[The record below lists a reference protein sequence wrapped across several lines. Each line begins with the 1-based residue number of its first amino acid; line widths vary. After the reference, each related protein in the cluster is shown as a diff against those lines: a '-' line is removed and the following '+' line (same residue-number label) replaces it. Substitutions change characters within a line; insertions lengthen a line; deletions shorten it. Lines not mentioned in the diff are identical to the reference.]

1 MEPSEADL
9 GPDGPVVR
17 QSWLGAPALSYPNR
31 PATILAVLERAVQR
45 WPDSVAFVDE
55 DGSTATY
62 AQFADLARG
71 GAEQLRRWGL
81 RPGDRIAVA
90 ARNRLDLAVAVFA
103 CAMAR
108 TIMVGLNVRLA
119 TSEWAYMIDRG
130 GVRFAVGQAELL
142 EPLRTA
148 AAEAG
153 LSADRVRLLGLPAP
167 MTADSVRLPPAPTE
181 DETYQ
186 VVWTSGSTGRA
197 KASQV
202 VHRCSVHSGISY
214 QRILGLRAGERTA
227 VLFPLYYIS
236 AMHAHVLP
244 AMLAGAAC
252 VLVATNA
259 PARWLGLLAEHEVAW
274 AYAVPSWWSLA
285 LREQRLTAAHLPRL
299 RMAAAGGAPFPAEL
313 ESALRDRL
321 PHTRLLNVYGLSETH
336 SPGTILLDHEFADHP
351 GAAGRALPCMEI
363 EIRDDDG
370 RVLAPGGAGEIW
382 MRGSLVT
389 TGYLDDPGATARSIV
404 DGWFRTGDVGRLDD
418 EGFLYLLDRKKDMIN
433 RGGYKIFSAEVERVI
448 RQLPGIADVAVV
460 AVADRT
466 AGEAVAAVIVATDDA
481 RRPTTLEVKRWV
493 RRQLADYAAP
503 SDVRFVD
510 QLPRNAV
517 GKTDKPTLR
526 WWLSTGEREQPRA
539 APQPAERR

>member
-1 MEPSEADL
+1 MELSQADL

-31 PATILAVLERAVQR
+31 PATILAVLERAER
-45 WPDSVAFVDE
+45 LWPENLAFVDE

-62 AQFADLARG
+62 AQFADLVRG
-71 GAEQLRRWGL
+71 GAAQLRRHGL
-81 RPGDRIAVA
+81 RPGDRVAVA
-90 ARNRLDLAVAVFA
+90 ARNRLDLAVALFA
-103 CAMAR
+103 CAAAR

-130 GVRFAVGQAELL
+130 GVRLALGQPELL
-142 EPLRTA
+142 DALRTA
-148 AAEAG
+148 GAEAG
-153 LSADRVRLLGLPAP
+153 LSADRVHRLGLPAP
-167 MTADSVRLPPAPTE
+167 MSADAAKPPRPPGE

-202 VHRCSVHSGISY
+202 VHRCSVHSAMSY

-252 VLVATNA
+252 VLVGTND

-285 LREQRLTAAHLPRL
+285 LREEQLTAAHLPRL
-299 RMAAAGGAPFPAEL
+299 RLAAAGGAPFPAEL
-313 ESALRDRL
+313 EAALRDRL
-321 PHTRLLNVYGLSETH
+321 PGTRLLNVYGLSETH

-370 RVLAPGGAGEIW
+370 RVLTPGDAGEIW

-389 TGYLDDPGATARSIV
+389 TGYLDDPTATRSSIV
-404 DGWFRTGDVGRLDD
+404 DGWFRTGDIGRMDD
-418 EGFLYLLDRKKDMIN
+418 GGFLYLLDRKKDMIN

-448 RQLPGIADVAVV
+448 RQLPGVADVAVV
-460 AVADRT
+460 AVPDRT
-466 AGEAVAAVIVATDDA
+466 AGEAVSAVIVATDDTD
-481 RRPTTLEVKRWV
+481 RPTTLEVKRWV
-493 RRQLADYAAP
+493 RRHLADYAAP
-503 SDVRFVD
+503 SDVRFVEE
-510 QLPRNAV
+510 LPRNAV
-517 GKTDKPTLR
+517 GKTDKLTLR
-526 WWLSTGEREQPRA
+526 WWLSTGEQRADPR
-539 APQPAERR
+539 PAERG